1 MTRFKVPSA
10 ASLTGIREEFTAI
23 CAARDLVNE
32 SDSDSGDVA
41 AVLPMSSLYAY
52 SNGRISYPDTRI
64 EAALAGMPGL
74 RAAFR
79 RMVMAAPTYRFER
92 AIAASEGGPLT
103 RRTEGAEIRFS
114 PSRAHEDRV
123 YIIIEL
129 VSPERAPGAMTV
141 FDADDRAVR
150 LDLPMAQAGIIQLL
164 VRKDS
169 EILQALEDPDT
180 NIALM

>member
-1 MTRFKVPSA
+1 MTRFKAPSA
-10 ASLTGIREEFTAI
+10 ASLAGIREEFTALG
-23 CAARDLVNE
+23 AARDLANE
-32 SDSDSGDVA
+32 SNGGDVA
-41 AVLPMSSLYAY
+41 TALPMSRVYAY
-52 SNGRISYPDTRI
+52 ANGRISYPDIGI
-64 EAALAGMPGL
+64 EAALAGTPGL

-79 RMVMAAPTYRFER
+79 RMVMAAPAYRFER

-114 PSRAHEDRV
+114 PSRAHEDRI

-129 VSPERAPGAMTV
+129 VSPERAPETMTV

-169 EILQALEDPDT
+169 DILRALEDPDT